1 MSCSRSSP
9 RSAFTLIE
17 LLVVI
22 AIIAILAG
30 MLLPALSKA
39 KERALRISC
48 SNNLRQLALGSQ
60 MYAGDFNGHYSGF
73 TWQAR
78 FVPAGASP
86 IPRHPV
92 DDDLSWLYPRYVP
105 ATRSF
110 LCPSTKNGIRTNT
123 LLNPHTGQ
131 RVPVDLLSIAANRRA
146 PNGTSYEILGVFGGE
161 PWIKK
166 TEASVNSFTHR
177 NSPRTRGTRPGPS
190 GVMLMTDADYGAGER
205 SNYPNAED
213 NHGIAGGTMNF
224 CDGHVEFVVRTRWI
238 ATWNLSQDSDRSEPT
253 RF

>member
-1 MSCSRSSP
+1 MRRCRCSP
-9 RSAFTLIE
+9 REAFTLIE

-30 MLLPALSKA
+30 MLLPALGKA

-48 SNNLRQLALGSQ
+48 TNNLRQLALGSQ
-60 MYAGDFNGHYSGF
+60 MYAGDFDGHYSGL
-73 TWQAR
+73 TWQPR
-78 FVPAGASP
+78 FIPPGTAP

-92 DDDLSWLYPRYVP
+92 DDDLSWLFPRYVP
-105 ATRSF
+105 STRSF

-123 LLNPHTGQ
+123 LVNPHTGSP
-131 RVPVDLLSIAANRRA
+131 VLVDLLSIATGRRA
-146 PNGTSYEILGVFGGE
+146 ANGTSYEIFGVFSGE
-161 PWIKK
+161 PWVKK
-166 TEASVNSFTHR
+166 TESSVNSFTHR

-190 GVMLMTDADYGAGER
+190 GVMLMTDADYGAEER

-224 CDGHVEFVVRTRWI
+224 CDGHVEFVPRTRWI
-238 ATWNLSQDSDRSEPT
+238 ATWNLSQDSARSEPT